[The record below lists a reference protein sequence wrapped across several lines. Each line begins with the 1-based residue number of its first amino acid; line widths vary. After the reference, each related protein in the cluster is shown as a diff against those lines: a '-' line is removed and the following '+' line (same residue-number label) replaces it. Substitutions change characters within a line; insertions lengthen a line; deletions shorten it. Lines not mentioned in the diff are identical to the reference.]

1 MSDPTLAALAERY
14 WQWTCH
20 EFPLT
25 AVMAGQPNDD
35 PVMFREAP
43 ADHDRRAREAA
54 AMLAELDAISKEAT
68 APLAGLGAADRATHA
83 LLHRELDDICTL
95 HRLGAHHRPWLLPV
109 GPEFN
114 TVYFANLSSVADAE
128 SAQRYADRLAT
139 LPAFFA
145 DVMANLRAG
154 RERGF
159 RYPRVVIERAE
170 GNVRAA
176 IAAPADALPWFGP
189 FKRSVAA
196 DSSAVQA
203 QAGRAKALIAGQI
216 VPALAALADLMR
228 DELAPVARNSIA
240 CTDEP
245 LGREAYERWVRHFT
259 TTDLTPDAIHTLG
272 VNEALRIE
280 AQIESVAAE
289 AGFPG
294 DVAAYR
300 RFIAADPQF
309 VAPSGEAL
317 RERVEVIAKRID
329 RQIPAYFGR
338 VPRITYGVE
347 SIPPPLASRMP
358 PAYAQPNPGDGS
370 TSGILW
376 VSGIPSMCPLYLTPS
391 LALHEGWPGH
401 LMHLALMQEATSLP
415 AFRRFNAVKYTAC
428 LEGWALY
435 CEGLGEEMGLY
446 QTPHQRFGR
455 LDMELWRALRLVVD
469 TGIHWKGWTREQAI
483 HEMSSRLS
491 LSHETI
497 VGEVDRYIALPGQAL
512 AYQIGNL
519 KFRELRERAQIAL
532 GERFKLRDYHD
543 MVMAAG
549 PVTLPVLDDTVSH
562 WLAAQREDAAA

>member
-1 MSDPTLAALAERY
+1 MADATLAALAARY
-14 WQWTCH
+14 WQWTCR

-25 AVMAGQPNDD
+25 AFMAGTPNDD

-43 ADHDRRAREAA
+43 ADFDRRAREAA
-54 AMLAELDAISKEAT
+54 ALRAELGAIAV
-68 APLAGLGAADRATHA
+68 APLDVADRATHR
-83 LLHRELDDICTL
+83 LLARELNDLCAF
-95 HRLGAHHRPWLLPV
+95 HALGAHQRPWLLPV

-114 TVYFANLSSVADAE
+114 TVFFANMASIGDARAAE
-128 SAQRYADRLAT
+128 RYVDRLAT
-139 LPAFFA
+139 LPAFIG
-145 DVMANLRAG
+145 DVMASLRAG
-154 RERGF
+154 CARGF
-159 RYPRVVIERAE
+159 RYPRVVIARAE
-170 GNVRAA
+170 DNVRAS

-196 DSSAVQA
+196 AAPAVQA
-203 QAGRAKALIAGQI
+203 QAERAKSVIAAQL

-228 DELAPVARNSIA
+228 DELAPHARGSIA
-240 CTDEP
+240 CTDDAM
-245 LGREAYERWVRHFT
+245 GREYYQHWVRHFT
-259 TTDLTPDAIHTLG
+259 TTDLSPDEIHELG
-272 VNEALRIE
+272 LSEALRIE
-280 AQIESVAAE
+280 AEIERVAAD
-289 AGFPG
+289 AGFTN
-294 DVAAYR
+294 DVPAYR
-300 RFIAADPQF
+300 RFIAEDPQF
-309 VAPSGEAL
+309 IAPSAEAL

-329 RQIPAYFGR
+329 RQIPSFFGR

-347 SIPPPLASRMP
+347 SIPPALAPRMP

-376 VSGIPSMCPLYLTPS
+376 VSGIPSMCPLYLAPS

-401 LMHLALMQEATSLP
+401 LMHIALMQEAEDLP

-435 CEGLGEEMGLY
+435 CEGLGDEMKLY
-446 QTPHQRFGR
+446 ETPHQRFGR

-469 TGIHWKGWTREQAI
+469 TGIHWKGWSRERAI

-491 LSHETI
+491 LSRDTI

-519 KFRELRERAQIAL
+519 KFRELRARAQAAL

-543 MVMAAG
+543 MLMAAG
-549 PVTLPVLDDTVSH
+549 PVTLPVLDDTVQA
-562 WLAAQREDAAA
+562 WLAAA

>member
-1 MSDPTLAALAERY
+1 MSEPASEPALVALAERY
-14 WQWTCH
+14 WQWTCR

-25 AVMAGQPNDD
+25 AVMAGQPNHD

-43 ADHDRRAREAA
+43 ADWGRRAREAA
-54 AMLAELDAISKEAT
+54 AMLAELDAIAT
-68 APLAGLGAADRATHA
+68 AALGLADRATHR
-83 LLHRELDDICTL
+83 LLRRELDDICTL

-114 TVYFANLSSVADAE
+114 TIFFANLSSVADAE
-128 SAQRYADRLAT
+128 SAQRYADQLAT

-154 RERGF
+154 RVRGF
-159 RYPRVVIERAE
+159 RYPRVVVERAE
-170 GNVRAA
+170 GNVRAS

-189 FKRSVAA
+189 FKRSVVAESA
-196 DSSAVQA
+196 AVQA
-203 QAGRAKALIAGQI
+203 QAERAKALIAGQI

-228 DELAPVARNSIA
+228 DELAPVARDSIA

-245 LGREAYERWVRHFT
+245 MGREAYERWVRHFT
-259 TTDLTPDAIHTLG
+259 TTDLSPDAIHALG

-280 AQIESVAAE
+280 GEIEAVAAE
-289 AGFPG
+289 AGYPG

-300 RFIAADPQF
+300 RFIATDPQF

-347 SIPPPLASRMP
+347 SIPPALASRMP

-376 VSGIPSMCPLYLTPS
+376 VSGIPSMCPLYLVPS

-415 AFRRFNAVKYTAC
+415 AFRRFNAPKYTAC
-428 LEGWALY
+428 LEGWAMY
-435 CEGLGEEMGLY
+435 CERLGEQMGLY

-469 TGIHWKGWTREQAI
+469 TGIHWKGWTRQRAI

-491 LSHETI
+491 LSHDTI
-497 VGEVDRYIALPGQAL
+497 VGEVDRYIALPAQAL

-519 KFRELRERAQIAL
+519 KFRELRERAESAL
-532 GERFKLRDYHD
+532 GARFKLRDYHD
-543 MVMAAG
+543 MLMAAG
-549 PVTLPVLDDTVSH
+549 PVTLPVLDDTVQT
-562 WLAAQREDAAA
+562 WLAAA